1 MACFPDDVRR
11 DTMEVEVDTKSRKHT
26 EDSTALGSATYMGG
40 FHHKS
45 QHITTCVVRTPK
57 QVPLN
62 LEGFHEGVARSSNL
76 ALPRLHKIFLPH
88 DVWRVHEWL

>member
-26 EDSTALGSATYMGG
+26 EDSTALRSVTYMGA

-45 QHITTCVVRTPK
+45 QHITTFVVRTPK

-62 LEGFHEGVARSSNL
+62 LEGFREGVARSSNL
-76 ALPRLHKIFLPH
+76 ALPHLHKIFLPH
-88 DVWRVHEWL
+88 DVSRVHEWL